1 MSVRFDGQVVLV
13 TGGGEG
19 IGRASAVAYARH
31 GARVMVV
38 GRHGEQLDETV
49 GLIRAAGGTAEA
61 LVADL
66 TEADGAARA
75 VAGTTARYG
84 ALDVAFNNITERG
97 SQQPVA
103 DICET
108 VWGETLAA
116 NLTGVWRAMK
126 QEIAHMERAGGGV
139 IVNTASNIGV
149 QGMLPGLG
157 AYAASTA
164 AVSAL
169 TRTAAREYAAK
180 GIRINAVSPCPLGR
194 GASAE
199 EIADTVVWLSSGAAA
214 YIVGHDLVLDR
225 KTSA

>member
-1 MSVRFDGQVVLV
+1 MSVRFDGQVALV

-19 IGRASAVAYARH
+19 IGRAAAVAYARA

-38 GRHGEQLDETV
+38 GRHGDQLRTTV
-49 GLIRAAGGTAEA
+49 ELARHNGAVAEA

-66 TEADGAARA
+66 TEAGGAEYAVTATIARFE
-75 VAGTTARYG
+75 
-84 ALDVAFNNITERG
+84 ALDVAFNNITER
-97 SQQPVA
+97 SARQPVA
-103 DICET
+103 DIHED
-108 VWGETLAA
+108 VWGRTLAA

-126 QEIAHMERAGGGV
+126 HEIAHMERAGGGV

-157 AYAASTA
+157 AYAASSA

-194 GASAE
+194 GTGAE

-225 KTSA
+225 KTSE